1 MNKLVSQA
9 EIDAFFAG
17 RHGDPFAV
25 LGMHETEQGI
35 EIRAI
40 LPDASRVVVLNKETH
55 QAICE
60 LNCVDERGFF
70 TAVVPDTR
78 SFLLTGYK
86 YFGGMNHKL
95 LKIRIVSIP

>member
-1 MNKLVSQA
+1 MR
-9 EIDAFFAG
+9 FFAG

-55 QAICE
+55 QTICE

-70 TAVVPDTR
+70 TAVVPDTVFAYR
-78 SFLLTGYK
+78 LQVFWG
-86 YFGGMNHKL
+86 NECKL